1 VIGAA
6 NFSTH
11 YSVMIKVQEE
21 AHPIVLSEGVPQIGE
36 LEENT
41 PYYAMISVHDPNV
54 TKVAF

>member
-1 VIGAA
+1 
-6 NFSTH
+6 
-11 YSVMIKVQEE
+11 MIKVQEE
-21 AHPIVLSEGVPQIGE
+21 AHPIVLSEGVPHIGE